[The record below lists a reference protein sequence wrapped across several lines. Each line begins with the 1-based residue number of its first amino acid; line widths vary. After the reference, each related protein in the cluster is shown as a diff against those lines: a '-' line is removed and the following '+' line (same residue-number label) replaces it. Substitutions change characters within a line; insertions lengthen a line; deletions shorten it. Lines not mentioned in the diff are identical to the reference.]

1 MKTFRSILKTC
12 LAVVCIGV
20 LVLSLNSGEIRAE
33 NRFSTEA
40 RYTGG
45 SSIAEIMS
53 KYIYFVEEN
62 LTGTSTSH
70 TSGPIV
76 VGGTL
81 DYTISGFG
89 NILTSPCYVNH
100 VLGLN
105 YINCMFPGTEC
116 HQPNRVVYYGTV
128 DSGVP
133 AYLFYNPNG
142 GNSETSI
149 LFQNENFI
157 NVGAVMAALRQES
170 VSLAGAG
177 NTHAYKIEQQVLT
190 IDFKQAKDITVA
202 EDVSDIQRIELQNV
216 TVEELMK
223 QRHVISFT
231 NTADIA
237 FSAQNI
243 YVQGGTIDQKFKD
256 YANQND
262 NNCASTGGQYYLEG
276 MNLIWN
282 FPNATQVTMVNLNGH
297 LVAPNAEVQL
307 LGGRHEGGVIAK
319 SVYTDSEAH
328 FYPMRNGGNSN
339 SNFGSSADTGN
350 SGNSGNT
357 GNTGNTG
364 NSGNTGNTGNTGSSG
379 TTVNSGNT
387 ENSGSTENTGS
398 TGNIGSNEITG
409 NISFGG
415 ERIDSTKTTA
425 SPESV
430 INNASRIGS
439 TSGRRETDT
448 QVDSEAVLNEITTS
462 KPVKTGDE
470 APVLWIV
477 GVMLLAVGGGML
489 IKFGRA

>member
-1 MKTFRSILKTC
+1 MKHFKGVIRIW
-12 LAVVCIGV
+12 LAVLCLTA
-20 LVLSLNSGEIRAE
+20 LVMFLHTDELQAETKVSAEDRYSGGYSIRDIL
-33 NRFSTEA
+33 
-40 RYTGG
+40 G
-45 SSIAEIMS
+45 S
-53 KYIYFVEEN
+53 YVYFVEGN

-339 SNFGSSADTGN
+339 NNFGSSADTGN

-398 TGNIGSNEITG
+398 IGSSETTG

-415 ERIDSTKTTA
+415 ERIDSTKMTA

-430 INNASRIGS
+430 INNALRIGS
-439 TSGRRETDT
+439 TSGRRETGT